1 LTTSS
6 VRVLERGSAGWPACL
21 AHLGAAQPKRLHVRG
36 SLSLATA
43 CAAPAVA
50 MVGAR
55 APSAAGERFAR
66 ALARELA
73 EAGVTVISGLA
84 LGIDAAAHV
93 GALDGGGDTIA
104 VLGCG
109 IDRDYP
115 RRNAGLAARIAATGA
130 IVSEWGPGVEP
141 APWRFPARNRIV
153 AGLCAAS
160 VVVEAR
166 EQRHCRALDAR
177 ARSFARSEGP
187 VELSVG
193 DSEVTVERRGDS
205 GETLARIPLPATAR
219 VALTTL
225 RARPGQ
231 CCLRWRRPR
240 RPGKP

>member
-1 LTTSS
+1 MTTSS

-21 AHLGAAQPKRLHVRG
+21 AHLGAAEPKRLHVRG

-43 CAAPAVA
+43 CSAPAVA

-73 EAGVTVISGLA
+73 EAGVTVVSGLA
-84 LGIDAAAHV
+84 LGIDAAAHA

-141 APWRFPARNRIV
+141 APWRFPVRNRIV
-153 AGLCAAS
+153 AALAQVDGRGGGDAALRRADHGRS
-160 VVVEAR
+160 RAGAR
-166 EQRHCRALDAR
+166 
-177 ARSFARSEGP
+177 
-187 VELSVG
+187 
-193 DSEVTVERRGDS
+193 T
-205 GETLARIPLPATAR
+205 
-219 VALTTL
+219 
-225 RARPGQ
+225 
-231 CCLRWRRPR
+231 
-240 RPGKP
+240 